1 MIKRISALNQ
11 FYQKGIFGK
20 GKTPGIQLIEVKDLI
35 LYQVA
40 VWPNTLKNVG
50 SNIAKSLSLEEYPE
64 PNFASS
70 NKINPFLTFLPKTP
84 F

>member
-1 MIKRISALNQ
+1 MVERISALDGN
-11 FYQKGIFGK
+11 YQKGIFGK

-70 NKINPFLTFLPKTP
+70 NKINAMLIALK
-84 F
+84 